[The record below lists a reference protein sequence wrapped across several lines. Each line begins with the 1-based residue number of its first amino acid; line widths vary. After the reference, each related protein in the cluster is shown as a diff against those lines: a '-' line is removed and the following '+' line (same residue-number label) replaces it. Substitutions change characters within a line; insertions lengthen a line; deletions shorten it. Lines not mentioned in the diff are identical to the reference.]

1 MWGHKLC
8 HCGEQIA
15 SYLIVSLLLTECH
28 FWEIFE
34 NRLCFCTDDGIF
46 SYKDNQPVCFVLD
59 MQFLGH
65 ARQLDAVRPLAAYHC
80 RLYYVQSVL
89 QTGKHLEDP
98 ELAAQ
103 LGDLLNSIEEQKP
116 QLDQQV
122 LGSPEKCFQY
132 MFGFASSVFDSAFQQ
147 VQDHRASKSTVRD
160 FKSALDFIR
169 VLDLWPE
176 MVQQNS
182 QEISKM
188 NRYAKFH
195 MARILK
201 ALKEGNDPNDYIS
214 PEEESQLEQIPK
226 EDAGEDDSDAHGL
239 PAAPT
244 ELNEPA
250 DETETFT
257 DSQLDLPAAPKEI
270 EGDLNMPIAPVLIKG
285 QKNSLGLPSAPPD
298 TPLDLGVQAQEQEED
313 DEEEEEEKIEAAP
326 PVLPPKVS
334 KPTPKVA
341 AEPSK
346 VMSRSEVEKIWKRDE
361 IVQAAQ
367 KSAKYAIGALNYDDI
382 ATAVRELESALNALK
397 SIDN

>member
-1 MWGHKLC
+1 
-8 HCGEQIA
+8 
-15 SYLIVSLLLTECH
+15 
-28 FWEIFE
+28 
-34 NRLCFCTDDGIF
+34 
-46 SYKDNQPVCFVLD
+46 
-59 MQFLGH
+59 
-65 ARQLDAVRPLAAYHC
+65 
-80 RLYYVQSVL
+80 
-89 QTGKHLEDP
+89 
-98 ELAAQ
+98 
-103 LGDLLNSIEEQKP
+103 
-116 QLDQQV
+116 
-122 LGSPEKCFQY
+122 
-132 MFGFASSVFDSAFQQ
+132 
-147 VQDHRASKSTVRD
+147 
-160 FKSALDFIR
+160 
-169 VLDLWPE
+169 
-176 MVQQNS
+176 
-182 QEISKM
+182 
-188 NRYAKFH
+188 